1 MNSSPSSSSPIS
13 VCLAIC
19 VRGVWTNTCPT
30 VTAPLGS
37 DDGGRLVLSV
47 EESTRASLLCAQQ
60 RDFWRW
66 WLLPCSR
73 CGARMLHTRKQRL
86 HEMHVKAINVIS
98 PILQISEAPVG
109 GSVWSGCKDAKGGS
123 GGISV
128 TCDTFVWEIS
138 ANQTSSWGLRVCVFI
153 RLHSGLMGA
162 ASASITCNHGLR
174 WRGGGWFC
182 VHSAWPA
189 LNSFWP
195 AAPSTPQHCSL
206 ENSGQSFTLIRST
219 QISASVSLFQLLE
232 LIGRRVLCPLPC
244 FCVSSA
250 FHSFCYTG
258 FYNGSKKK
266 KKNTWRHHRLE
277 QAQTAVHKDDL
288 RRHKKG
294 PN

>member
-86 HEMHVKAINVIS
+86 HEMHVKAIYVIS

-174 WRGGGWFC
+174 WRGGGLVLCSQCMTSIKFLLTSC
-182 VHSAWPA
+182 SIHTTTLLSGEQRSELHTNKVHTDLCLCLA
-189 LNSFWP
+189 F
-195 AAPSTPQHCSL
+195 
-206 ENSGQSFTLIRST
+206 
-219 QISASVSLFQLLE
+219 SASGANWAPGALPTALLLCFISLSLFLLYW
-232 LIGRRVLCPLPC
+232 VL
-244 FCVSSA
+244 
-250 FHSFCYTG
+250 
-258 FYNGSKKK
+258 
-266 KKNTWRHHRLE
+266 
-277 QAQTAVHKDDL
+277 
-288 RRHKKG
+288 
-294 PN
+294 